1 MSDVIYAAT
10 HSEAKYATFKN
21 TQSAEQGIKF
31 VTDFKS
37 RYYIRFTAKDR
48 PGVLAKVAGIF
59 AKYNISIIDLIQ
71 KGEDMDTI
79 PIILITHETGELA
92 VRRAMDKIGQLE
104 DVTEVNSVI
113 RVGG

>member
-1 MSDVIYAAT
+1 MKGSALERFAQ
-10 HSEAKYATFKN
+10 EARIQLQKEVKA
-21 TQSAEQGIKF
+21 
-31 VTDFKS
+31 
-37 RYYIRFTAKDR
+37 RF
-48 PGVLAKVAGIF
+48 
-59 AKYNISIIDLIQ
+59 NLIQ